1 MKVSMVTCITFI
13 FVTQVWGKTF
23 LIETKGVDSVPHDE
37 LEAGQEYSEDEE
49 EPRGYK
55 EHKEEPSGY
64 KDEEEPSGYK
74 EPHELNS

>member
-1 MKVSMVTCITFI
+1 MKVSMVTCIILI

-23 LIETKGVDSVPHDE
+23 LIETKGDDE

-49 EPRGYK
+49 EPSGYK

-64 KDEEEPSGYK
+64 KEYK